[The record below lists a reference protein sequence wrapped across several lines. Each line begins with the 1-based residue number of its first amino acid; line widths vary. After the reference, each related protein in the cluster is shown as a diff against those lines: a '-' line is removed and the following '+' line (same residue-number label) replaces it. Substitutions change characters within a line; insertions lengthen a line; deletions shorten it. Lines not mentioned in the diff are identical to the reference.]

1 MIWAWLLN
9 PECEWSDPEKVL
21 EDQTRAAI
29 VTDCRSM
36 YDILTRTAIPSCSE
50 HRTTIECLLIRERL
64 KSNCDI
70 RWVTSQAM
78 LADCLTKVMEATAL
92 RQCLVSGKYSLFDEK
107 EILKS
112 RADSRQR
119 LQWIKDQGQAGPNVS
134 TSKNEEAT
142 VETNFKVDVQTNEKP
157 RFLANWT
164 W

>member
-9 PECEWSDPEKVL
+9 PDCEWSKPETAL
-21 EDQTRAAI
+21 EEQTRAAV

-36 YDILTRTAIPSCSE
+36 YDILTRTAIPSCSQ

-92 RQCLVSGKYSLFDEK
+92 RQRLASGRYSLFDEK

-119 LQWIKDQGQAGPNVS
+119 LQ
-134 TSKNEEAT
+134 
-142 VETNFKVDVQTNEKP
+142 
-157 RFLANWT
+157 
-164 W
+164 